1 MAPASAVGNY
11 CLGLVQFSLGHI
23 PDAERSAMEA
33 LKLDPDEAEA
43 HLLLAHIH
51 ELQHNPFA
59 MLTDAQAYLKLDPNG
74 ALHAEALDLLHR
86 AQQDYSRTSATN
98 N

>member
-1 MAPASAVGNY
+1 
-11 CLGLVQFSLGHI
+11 
-23 PDAERSAMEA
+23 
-33 LKLDPDEAEA
+33 
-43 HLLLAHIH
+43 
-51 ELQHNPFA
+51 